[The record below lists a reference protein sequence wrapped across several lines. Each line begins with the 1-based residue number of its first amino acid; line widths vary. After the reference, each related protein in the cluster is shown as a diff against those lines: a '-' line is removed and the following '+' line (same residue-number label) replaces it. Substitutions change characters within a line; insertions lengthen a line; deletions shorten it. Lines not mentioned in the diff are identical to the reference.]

1 MTNQHSLWRTV
12 VIIAGTVF
20 LASVLLI
27 VLLMHSGLWSK
38 LIGCYDLFC
47 DREWVRGI
55 VKSSRWAAPLIFI
68 GVQMG
73 QVLFAPIPGDATG
86 FLGGYVFGAWNGFIL
101 STIGLTLGSMLNFFI
116 GHYLGERVVRR
127 WVKCDTYDKYNELV
141 QYKGIL
147 VIFIFFL
154 VPGFPKDYL
163 CLFLGL
169 TNLPARVFFVVSTV
183 GRMPGTIALSLQGAS
198 VFDKNYMFFVV
209 VTALCVLFVIFA
221 YIARDPLYRWMARQS
236 RKSACETPFPRT
248 GFGDIKGGG

>member
-1 MTNQHSLWRTV
+1 VTNNHSLWRTL
-12 VIIAGTVF
+12 VIIAGVVF
-20 LASVLLI
+20 LASLLLI
-27 VLLMHSGLWSK
+27 LLLVHTDLWSK
-38 LIGCYDLFC
+38 LVGCYDLFC

-68 GVQMG
+68 GIQMG

-86 FLGGYVFGAWNGFIL
+86 FLGGYMFGAWNGFFL

-116 GHYLGERVVRR
+116 GRYLGEHFIRR
-127 WVKCDTYDKYNELV
+127 WVNCDTYDKYNELV

-198 VFDKNYMFFVV
+198 VFNKNYMFFVV
-209 VTALCVLFVIFA
+209 VTVLCILFAAFA
-221 YIARDPLYRWMARQS
+221 YIARDPLYRWMARRS
-236 RKSACETPFPRT
+236 KKGSCDSPLARADLGGLKS
-248 GFGDIKGGG
+248 GG